1 MPTTAIGHDHSNIN
15 HRTITVNGE
24 ARDYWD
30 QIIWPGMASMAGL
43 PATVAPVGQAADGLP
58 VGIQIVGP
66 YLGDRSTIDFARR
79 LAEVVGG
86 YEPPPAFA

>member
-1 MPTTAIGHDHSNIN
+1 M
-15 HRTITVNGE
+15 NGE
-24 ARDYWD
+24 TRDYWD
-30 QIIWPGMASMAGL
+30 QIIWCGMASMAGL
-43 PATVAPVGQAADGLP
+43 PATVAPVGLATDGLP

-79 LAEVVGG
+79 LAEVAGG